1 MRQKFRAGAI
11 ALALLGSVS
20 IAAAQSVPSGAMST
34 GGDHAKASLTPAQE
48 NALKQG
54 LASEQTVSA
63 PSGFQAEVGKQLP
76 PSLTPQALPSN
87 VEAQVP
93 EAKSFLFVKL
103 SDRVLLI
110 DPATQQIAQVI
121 DLSSNTTGNSS
132 SNSSGETGG
141 SR

>member
-1 MRQKFRAGAI
+1 MRQKFCAGAI

-20 IAAAQSVPSGAMST
+20 IAAAQSAPSGAMST

-48 NALKQG
+48 NMLKQG
-54 LASEQTVSA
+54 LASEQTISA

-76 PSLTPQALPSN
+76 SSIIPQALPSN

-93 EAKSFLFVKL
+93 EAKSFLFVRL

-110 DPATQQIAQVI
+110 DPANQQIAQI
-121 DLSSNTTGNSS
+121 LELSSGTAGSGSS
-132 SNSSGETGG
+132 SSSGATGG

>member
-11 ALALLGSVS
+11 VLALLGSVS

-48 NALKQG
+48 NTLKQG

-76 PSLTPQALPSN
+76 PSLTPQPLPSA

-93 EAKSFLFVKL
+93 ETKSFLFVKL

-110 DPATQQIAQVI
+110 DPATQQIAQI
-121 DLSSNTTGNSS
+121 IELSPNTMGGGA
-132 SNSSGETGG
+132 SGT
-141 SR
+141 R

>member
-1 MRQKFRAGAI
+1 MRQKLRAGAI

-20 IAAAQSVPSGAMST
+20 VAAAQGAPSGGAQ
-34 GGDHAKASLTPAQE
+34 AKASLTPTQE
-48 NALKQG
+48 NTLKQG
-54 LASEQTVSA
+54 LSSEQTMSA

-76 PSLTPQALPSN
+76 PSITPQPLPSK

-110 DPATQQIAQVI
+110 DPATQQIAQI
-121 DLSSNTTGNSS
+121 LELSSGTSGSGS
-132 SNSSGETGG
+132 PSSGSSGG
-141 SR
+141 SRY